1 MKNRL
6 LKLCIIVGI
15 AFSACSAMALDWT
28 CSISIAGPEQDGTV
42 WIRVTETGGAPEFTD
57 RWFKIAGSTTAVN
70 RMLAV
75 ALSAMSSGLDVIITA
90 NSSSPGSSV
99 TYVGLVR

>member
-6 LKLCIIVGI
+6 LRLCIIVGL

-42 WIRVTETGGAPEFTD
+42 WIRVTETGGAPAFTN
-57 RWFKIAGSTTAVN
+57 RWFKMAGSTTAVN

-75 ALSAMSSGLDVIITA
+75 ALSAMSSGMDVIITA
-90 NSSSPGSSV
+90 DSATAGSAV